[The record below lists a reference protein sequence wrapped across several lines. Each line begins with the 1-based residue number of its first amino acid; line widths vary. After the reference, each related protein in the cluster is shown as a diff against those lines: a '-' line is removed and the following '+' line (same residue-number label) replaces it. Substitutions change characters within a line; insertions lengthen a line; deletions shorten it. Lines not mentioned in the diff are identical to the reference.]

1 MNRVR
6 IPGAWL
12 MLTLFLCGSA
22 FAEEKDRAV
31 RLAKLQIDP
40 AHLESYKAALK
51 EEISIRVEPGLLALG
66 GC

>member
-1 MNRVR
+1 
-6 IPGAWL
+6 

-51 EEISIRVEPGLLALG
+51 EEISIRVEPGVLALG